1 MHPSPKLS
9 FPRFEQAI
17 KVLPGAEAY
26 DTAVVVMRFAN
37 GKEATID
44 VCRQA
49 PYGYDQRA
57 EVLGQKAMI
66 VTDNAYPNTARV
78 YSAKFTGN
86 ADMPFDFFMSR
97 YKEAYVAETLAFVD
111 CLVKGTPAP
120 CSGEDGLIALTM
132 AIAAGRSAE
141 EERWVYFSVTRLPS
155 NRRSVVVASRR
166 KHPPSP

>member
-1 MHPSPKLS
+1 M
-9 FPRFEQAI
+9 
-17 KVLPGAEAY
+17 LPGAEAY

-166 KHPPSP
+166 KSPPSP